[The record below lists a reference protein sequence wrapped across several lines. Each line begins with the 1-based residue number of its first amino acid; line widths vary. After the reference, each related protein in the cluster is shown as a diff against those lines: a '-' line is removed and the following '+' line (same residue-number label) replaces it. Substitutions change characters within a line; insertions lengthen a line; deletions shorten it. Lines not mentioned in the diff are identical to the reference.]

1 MDLFDIHTT
10 EDAWSEQLDEGT
22 WHLHGF
28 VVDQAVELLE
38 GVAKVTEYAPFRHL
52 VTPGGKRM
60 SVAMTNCGPFGWV
73 SDRTGYRYQTVD
85 PVTGEKWPPMPLIFA
100 EVARKAAEK
109 AGYPGFAP
117 DVGLI
122 NEYRPG
128 TRLTAHQDKDEKD
141 RKSPIVSISLGVPA
155 TFLWGGLRRGGRNR
169 RIPLRHG
176 DVLVW
181 GGPDRF
187 RFHGISTLKQD
198 HHPLTG
204 ERRINITF
212 RHTGMKSPGE
222 EPPPHY

>member
-1 MDLFDIHTT
+1 MDLFDIHTPA
-10 EDAWSEQLDEGT
+10 DAWYERLDEGT

-28 VVDQAVELLE
+28 VVEDAEKLLD
-38 GVAKVTEYAPFRHL
+38 GVANVIEYSPFRHL

-60 SVAMTNCGPFGWV
+60 SVAMTNCGDYGWV
-73 SDRTGYRYQTVD
+73 SDRGGYRYQATD
-85 PVTGEKWPPMPLIFA
+85 PVTGRNWPDMPAIFS
-100 EVARKAAEK
+100 EVAGKAAEE
-109 AGYPGFAP
+109 AGYPGFVP

-122 NEYRPG
+122 NEYQPG

-141 RKSPIVSISLGVPA
+141 RESPIVSISLGVPA
-155 TFLWGGLRRGGRNR
+155 TFLWGGLQRGGRNR

-187 RFHGISTLKQD
+187 RFHGISTLKED

-204 ERRINITF
+204 DRRINITF
-212 RHTGMKSPGE
+212 RCTRM
-222 EPPPHY
+222 PPDGLVQR